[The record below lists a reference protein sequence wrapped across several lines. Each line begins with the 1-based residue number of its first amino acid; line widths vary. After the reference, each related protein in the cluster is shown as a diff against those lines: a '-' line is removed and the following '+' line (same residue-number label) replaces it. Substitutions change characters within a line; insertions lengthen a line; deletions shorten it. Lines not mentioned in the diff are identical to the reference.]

1 MLKISVIIERMTHV
15 RQYATVFQ
23 ELILEQGSNIASA
36 TKQHTWKS
44 QHRQELKY
52 SHCALHIILCQL
64 TCLCFRFLFCEVVVE
79 VCTSCVCCEII
90 YINGLALKNIERWSP
105 NNEIKKMNYCFGIM
119 LDNVMFV
126 VLTYKAVS
134 VDSQR
139 WVILCVL

>member
-1 MLKISVIIERMTHV
+1 M
-15 RQYATVFQ
+15 
-23 ELILEQGSNIASA
+23 
-36 TKQHTWKS
+36 
-44 QHRQELKY
+44 
-52 SHCALHIILCQL
+52 
-64 TCLCFRFLFCEVVVE
+64 VVE

-105 NNEIKKMNYCFGIM
+105 NSEIKKMNYCFGIM